1 MELDLN
7 ETHVMLHVLD
17 DKLEALVADNKSMQF
32 FIDEKT
38 AQLDVTSRRQNAIGV
53 VQSYM
58 ETLRQIQTA

>member
-17 DKLEALVADNKSMQF
+17 DKLEALVADNKSMQV